1 MNLYPRILV
10 PTAAVVT
17 AAAVAGVLA
26 AHVYGNSATAGSN
39 SAAASGN
46 LASASRGTALTAAAA
61 AGIAA
66 HPPIHCGQTETA
78 IGYVGVDKSSELSAA
93 GKPTAVKNTSGTGVL
108 AQVTDSATGQ
118 VLTITRSPA
127 ALPAVERSR
136 DSAASSSWLPVY
148 PQAKQDDLRSC
159 EMTLADR
166 PAARPIIDSALSG
179 LVHARYFSSL
189 SKLGAQVQ
197 AALISDDPAESGSV
211 IVTILVEGPVYQP
224 VAPPG
229 AKMGSHP
236 PMHRLVA
243 YTALE
248 VASTARVV
256 GVASGGF

>member
-1 MNLYPRILV
+1 MNLHPRILV

-26 AHVYGNSATAGSN
+26 AHVYGNSAV
-39 SAAASGN
+39 ASG
-46 LASASRGTALTAAAA
+46 SRGTALTDAAA
-61 AGIAA
+61 AGMAA
-66 HPPIHCGQTETA
+66 HPPFHCGQGETA
-78 IGYVGVDKSSELSAA
+78 IGYVGVGKSSELTAA
-93 GKPTAVKNTSGTGVL
+93 RKPTAVENTSTGVL

-127 ALPAVERSR
+127 AIPSAERSR
-136 DSAASSSWLPVY
+136 DSDSAASSWLPVY

-166 PAARPIIDSALSG
+166 PAARPIIDSAMAG
-179 LVHARYFSSL
+179 LVHAGYFSSL

-236 PMHRLVA
+236 PLRRLVA